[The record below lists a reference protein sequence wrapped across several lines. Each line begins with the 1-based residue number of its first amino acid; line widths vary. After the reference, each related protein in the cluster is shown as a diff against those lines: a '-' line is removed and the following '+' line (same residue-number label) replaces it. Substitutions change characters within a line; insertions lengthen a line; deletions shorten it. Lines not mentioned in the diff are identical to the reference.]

1 VIWTNLINLIPGL
14 FAALLILIVGYF
26 LAVILE
32 SVVRKALMKLGL
44 DRLME
49 HYRLSDAIS
58 NYNLSTLCGKIVF
71 WYIVVI
77 FLHSAVA
84 NINITGLSKILNDF
98 AGWLPDFVA
107 GFIIFIAGLL
117 AGQIVYNKVL
127 ENVKT
132 DKDKVKPIA
141 RGLKGLTVFFVTL
154 IAIGQLGIRI
164 MLVEQTWLVV
174 VSSVALAF
182 AIGVGL
188 SLGHAL
194 KEPMKKGIKK
204 LHKL

>member
-1 VIWTNLINLIPGL
+1 MIWTNLINLIPGL